1 MRFGLF
7 WLTLKFNLSMAG
19 DIINAACL
27 LHNLIIEERDT
38 YNVNPQDSDTGVFR
52 TFSTSTINLLD
63 RPSIPGITRTEF
75 PNAMVSDNNEPN
87 PGGRPTFD
95 GAVSKADGGKLRDIL
110 SLSLSINDKKRPHQK
125 GFITNDYGM
134 VYM

>member
-1 MRFGLF
+1 
-7 WLTLKFNLSMAG
+7 MAG

-27 LHNLIIEERDT
+27 LHNFIIEERDT
-38 YNVNPQDSDTGVFR
+38 NNVNPQDSDAVVFR
-52 TFSTSTINLLD
+52 TFSTSTINFLD
-63 RPSIPGITRTEF
+63 KPTISGITRTEF
-75 PNAMVSDNNEPN
+75 SSAMVFDNNEPN

-95 GAVSKADGGKLRDIL
+95 GAVSKVDGEKLRDIL

>member
-7 WLTLKFNLSMAG
+7 WRTLKFNLTTAG

-27 LHNLIIEERDT
+27 LHNLIIEEREI
-38 YNVNPQDSDTGVFR
+38 NNANSHDSDSEVFR

-95 GAVSKADGGKLRDIL
+95 GTVSKADGEKLRDIL
-110 SLSLSINDKKRPHQK
+110 SLSLSMNDKKRPHQN

>member
-1 MRFGLF
+1 
-7 WLTLKFNLSMAG
+7 MAG

-38 YNVNPQDSDTGVFR
+38 NNVNPQDSDADVFR

-75 PNAMVSDNNEPN
+75 PNEPN

-95 GAVSKADGGKLRDIL
+95 GTVSKADGGKLRDIL

>member
-1 MRFGLF
+1 
-7 WLTLKFNLSMAG
+7 MAG

-27 LHNLIIEERDT
+27 LHNFIVEERDT
-38 YNVNPQDSDTGVFR
+38 NNVNPQDSDAEVFR
-52 TFSTSTINLLD
+52 TFSTSTINFLD
-63 RPSIPGITRTEF
+63 KPTIPGVTRTEF

-95 GAVSKADGGKLRDIL
+95 GAVSKAHGEKLRDIL
-110 SLSLSINDKKRPHQK
+110 SLSLSIHDKKRPHQK